1 MSGCNSCETASYLK
15 ASKYI
20 YKERNI
26 WVAILALAEKVSM
39 KSFTPGNSMLAFF
52 SSWDSLARSNEI
64 DRLRS
69 RLIIS
74 RFSGKR
80 DDEINS
86 SSSFLRTSNLRPVF
100 HDHHQHVLFV
110 PAFPKYVHIWIP
122 RHFSTHP
129 MTDSKAE
136 EKAVASGS
144 GANDS
149 KGGNDLLLRFFQ
161 SEWFTPAVPLL
172 QQKTVI
178 TDNSSCVSR
187 IWSGISII

>member
-1 MSGCNSCETASYLK
+1 
-15 ASKYI
+15 
-20 YKERNI
+20 
-26 WVAILALAEKVSM
+26 M
-39 KSFTPGNSMLAFF
+39 KSFMPGNSMLAFF

-86 SSSFLRTSNLRPVF
+86 SSAFPILRPVF

-110 PAFPKYVHIWIP
+110 PTFPKYVHIWIP
-122 RHFSTHP
+122 CDFSTHP

-136 EKAVASGS
+136 EKDIASGS